1 MSYNGWPNWATWIVF
16 NWYGDNFADL
26 ARDAVQNDE
35 IDPNALA
42 DRLYDEF
49 YDAEVFPTPEA
60 IRDLVMPELETIDWF
75 DLAET
80 LYADAV
86 NNMEG

>member
-16 NWYGDNFADL
+16 NWYGDSFADL
-26 ARDAVQNDE
+26 ARDAVLNGE
-35 IDPNALA
+35 TDPDDLA
-42 DRLYDEF
+42 DKFYHEF
-49 YDAEVFPTPEA
+49 YEAEISHSTDA
-60 IRDLVMPELETIDWF
+60 INDLVMPELEAIDWL

-86 NNMEG
+86 NDLED

>member
-1 MSYNGWPNWATWIVF
+1 MAYNGWTNWATWIVF
-16 NWYGDNFADL
+16 NRYGDRFADL
-26 ARDAVQNDE
+26 ALDAVLDGE

-42 DRLYDEF
+42 DRLYEEF
-49 YDAEVFPTPEA
+49 YDAEVFPTPDA
-60 IRDLVMPELETIDWF
+60 IRDLVMPELESIDWL

-86 NNMEG
+86 NNLED

>member
-16 NWYGDNFADL
+16 NWYGDSFADL
-26 ARDAVQNDE
+26 ARDAVRNGETEPNDLV
-35 IDPNALA
+35 DT
-42 DRLYDEF
+42 LYYEF
-49 YDAEVFPTPEA
+49 YDAEMRHTTDA
-60 IRDLVMPELETIDWF
+60 IRDLVTPELETIDWL

-86 NNMEG
+86 NNMED